1 MSIRQKK
8 LPIEALERID
18 NLCSEFEGKWQSNQ
32 PPTIESLLPR
42 DLPEHERNAL
52 LAELIVLDVD
62 YRQRRGETPT
72 AQEYLDRFPDDSA
85 LIKEA
90 FNEDAKRTGSFEP
103 PTVEHLAKLF
113 PALEIIELIGVG
125 GMGAVYKARQEGL
138 DRIVAL
144 KILPK
149 EFGHDVK
156 FALRFTREAR
166 TLAKLNH
173 PNIVSVYEFGNVE
186 ETFYFLMEFIEGS
199 TLRDAV
205 SARQLTPEH
214 AMVIVPALCDALQYA
229 HDKGVIHRD
238 IKPEN
243 ILMSI
248 DGTVK
253 LADFGLSRLLGNE
266 NQSSGLT
273 GTHQVMGTPR
283 YMAPEQFEGTRNVDH
298 RADIYSLGVVF
309 YEMLTGELPIGR
321 FATPSNKV
329 QVDVRLDEVVLRSL
343 EKEPQR
349 RYQHAS
355 DIKSDVQSISS
366 TDNPALVKTVIID
379 SASGSGTTNST
390 SLEKQELAGRMLLT
404 RRQLM
409 ERVEDSLRPLF
420 RVQVFQILFG
430 VSLVVIGAMCW
441 APNPRLTQ
449 YLICGL
455 IVHLYGVVL
464 IGSAAAVCTRIKRI
478 DYSKPVDEVCKRLET
493 VRKVYLG
500 VSPVIGFPWWLIW
513 VPVCVAIGFDE
524 VLHPNSLIP
533 SLIVGVIGLAG
544 SGVLY
549 ARLLSNKNKSA
560 KKWRKQFAG
569 KSICAAERE
578 LNEITQAQI
587 Q

>member
-18 NLCSEFEGKWQSNQ
+18 NFCSEFEGKWQSNQ
-32 PPTIESLLPR
+32 PPTIESLLPE
-42 DLPEHERNAL
+42 DLPEHERDAL

-72 AQEYLDRFPDDSA
+72 SQDYLDRFPDDSA

-90 FNEDAKRTGSFEP
+90 LNEDAKRTGSFEP
-103 PTVEHLAKLF
+103 PSVEDLAKLF
-113 PALEIIELIGVG
+113 PALEILELIGVG
-125 GMGAVYKARQEGL
+125 GMGAVYKARQAGL
-138 DRIVAL
+138 DRMVAL

-205 SARQLTPEH
+205 SASQLTPEH

-229 HDKGVIHRD
+229 HDKEVIHRD

-266 NQSSGLT
+266 SQSSGLT

-283 YMAPEQFEGTRNVDH
+283 YMAPEQFEGTHNVDH

-321 FATPSNKV
+321 FETPSKKV
-329 QVDVRLDEVVLRSL
+329 QVDVRLDDVVLRSL

-366 TDNPALVKTVIID
+366 TDNPALAKTVIID

-420 RVQVFQILFG
+420 RAQIFQILFG

-441 APNPRLTQ
+441 APNPYLTHR
-449 YLICGL
+449 LICGL
-455 IVHLYGVVL
+455 IVHVYGVVL

-478 DYSKPVDEVCKRLET
+478 DYSKPVDDVSKRLET
-493 VRKVYLG
+493 VRKVYLCVG
-500 VSPVIGFPWWLIW
+500 PVVGFPWWLMW
-513 VPVCVAIGFDE
+513 VPVCVAIGFDV

-533 SLIVGVIGLAG
+533 SLIVGVVGLAG
-544 SGVLY
+544 SGALY

-560 KKWRKQFAG
+560 RKWREQFAG
-569 KSICAAERE
+569 KSICAAERA
-578 LNEITQAQI
+578 LNEIIQAQI

>member
-18 NLCSEFEGKWQSNQ
+18 NFCSEFEGKWQSNQ
-32 PPTIESLLPR
+32 PPTIESLLPE
-42 DLPEHERNAL
+42 DLPEHERDAL

-72 AQEYLDRFPDDSA
+72 SQDYLDRFPDDSA

-90 FNEDAKRTGSFEP
+90 LNEDAKRTGSFEP
-103 PTVEHLAKLF
+103 PSVEDLAKLF
-113 PALEIIELIGVG
+113 PALEILELIGVG
-125 GMGAVYKARQEGL
+125 GMGAVYKARQAGL
-138 DRIVAL
+138 DRMVAL

-205 SARQLTPEH
+205 SASQLTPEH

-229 HDKGVIHRD
+229 HDKEVIHRD

-266 NQSSGLT
+266 SQSSGLT

-283 YMAPEQFEGTRNVDH
+283 YMAPEQFEGTHNVDH

-321 FATPSNKV
+321 FETPSKKV
-329 QVDVRLDEVVLRSL
+329 QVDVRLDDVVLRSL

-366 TDNPALVKTVIID
+366 TDNPALAKTV
-379 SASGSGTTNST
+379 
-390 SLEKQELAGRMLLT
+390 
-404 RRQLM
+404 
-409 ERVEDSLRPLF
+409 
-420 RVQVFQILFG
+420 
-430 VSLVVIGAMCW
+430 
-441 APNPRLTQ
+441 
-449 YLICGL
+449 
-455 IVHLYGVVL
+455 
-464 IGSAAAVCTRIKRI
+464 
-478 DYSKPVDEVCKRLET
+478 
-493 VRKVYLG
+493 
-500 VSPVIGFPWWLIW
+500 
-513 VPVCVAIGFDE
+513 
-524 VLHPNSLIP
+524 
-533 SLIVGVIGLAG
+533 
-544 SGVLY
+544 
-549 ARLLSNKNKSA
+549 
-560 KKWRKQFAG
+560 
-569 KSICAAERE
+569 
-578 LNEITQAQI
+578 
-587 Q
+587 